1 MTSEFRLAALAIV
14 LTLFQSCRPTDA
26 DDVYAVPNEERL
38 KRAIKETIKP
48 KAAVQKPLAVGA
60 DALLAWSKPVN
71 GLAARIEYVFWAD
84 AFFVRLKNVGDRPL
98 SVPTGNPA
106 DPKAAPLFEV
116 YAQQGSTPWRSITG
130 PTRYGRYFSNPDGD
144 EIERVAAR
152 EKGREGQRTPSDRPW
167 IILEPGQDCIAL
179 ATGRD
184 QEGSGEPKSVKVVL
198 RQPDTGDAGRW
209 SGVLETLPRPLEL
222 DLEKRRAL
230 RGAVPCPDY
239 LPPLSYDYSGFV
251 AMSGS
256 ESAVWLLY
264 RNNRPLIELLSIY
277 VPADVGKEFERRM
290 RAEKDR
296 PMKLLLATIAAPAGS
311 EEAAFYFL
319 EQIKG
324 TDYLMWTNVRDA
336 LQFTCWNYGVGP
348 RQLEKMEPPAWLA
361 ELLLAVCSDNRSVTG
376 LEKTNFEQGTS
387 FTIAKE
393 FGMLSTLVGWKFRG
407 VVPLLN
413 KRVESDNADWR
424 AWSDLAQF
432 GDKRAIPGLIGSLN
446 ALAKTG
452 RLSDESRLDEG
463 FDQCASAL
471 AELKAR
477 DAVPVLLNFIEFPG
491 IIGDLAQIGD
501 ERIVPA
507 LRDLIAANGRITRD
521 GKRVDPEQE
530 PERLF
535 AARLALARFDPQ
547 DEAIHLGNMLND
559 SNTLHRHDVFYRLER
574 LSDPR
579 VIPILVNLVKTDS
592 DHWMIT
598 MSISDLGRRKRK
610 AAVEGLIECFDRQF
624 KEEYFGKGEHVTPA
638 TYPNLIASSLQQI
651 TGQSFGSD
659 KQQWLRW
666 WQKERQSTSL
676 K

>member
-1 MTSEFRLAALAIV
+1 MTSELRLAALAIV
-14 LTLFQSCRPTDA
+14 VVLFQSCQPADA
-26 DDVYAVPNEERL
+26 DDMYAVPNEERL
-38 KRAIKETIKP
+38 RRAIKETIKP
-48 KAAVQKPLAVGA
+48 KAAVHEALPANV

-71 GLAARIEYVFWAD
+71 GLITRIEYVCWAD
-84 AFFVRLKNVGDRPL
+84 TFFVRLKNVGDRPL

-130 PTRYGRYFSNPDGD
+130 PTRYGRYFPNADGH
-144 EIERVAAR
+144 EVERVAAR
-152 EKGREGQRTPSDRPW
+152 QERRRGRREPSDRPW
-167 IILEPGQDCIAL
+167 VILEPGQDCIAL
-179 ATGRD
+179 ATARD
-184 QEGSGEPKSVKVVL
+184 QEGSGEPKSIKVVL
-198 RQPDTGDAGRW
+198 RQPAASDSGRW

-222 DLEKRRAL
+222 QLEERRAL
-230 RGAVPCPDY
+230 RGAVPCPDH

-251 AMSGS
+251 AMSGR

-290 RAEKDR
+290 QAEKGR

-311 EEAAFYFL
+311 EEAALYFL

-324 TDYLMWTNVRDA
+324 TDYLIWTNVRDA
-336 LQFTCWNYGVGP
+336 LQFTSWNYGVGP
-348 RQLEKMEPPAWLA
+348 RQLEQMEPPAWLA

-393 FGMLSTLVGWKFRG
+393 FGMLPTLVSWKFHG

-413 KRVESDNADWR
+413 KRVESDKADWR
-424 AWSDLAQF
+424 AWIDLAQF
-432 GDKRAIPGLIGSLN
+432 GDKRAVPGLIECLK
-446 ALAKTG
+446 AIAKTG
-452 RLSDESRLDEG
+452 RLSEESRLDEG
-463 FDQCASAL
+463 FDHCASAL

-477 DAVPVLLNFIEFPG
+477 DAVPVLLTYIEFPE
-491 IIGDLAQIGD
+491 IIGDLVQIGD
-501 ERIVPA
+501 ERVVPA
-507 LRDLIAANGRITRD
+507 LHDLIAANGRITRD

-547 DEAIHLGNMLND
+547 DGAIHLGNMLND
-559 SNTLHRHDVFYRLER
+559 SNTFHRHDVFYRLEQ

-579 VIPILVNLVKTDS
+579 VIPLLVNVIKTDS
-592 DHWMIT
+592 DHWMIH
-598 MSISDLGRRKRK
+598 MSIRDLGQRKYK
-610 AAVEGLIECFDRQF
+610 IAVQGLIECFDRQF

-638 TYPNLIASSLQQI
+638 TYPNLIARSLQEI
-651 TGQSFGSD
+651 TGQSFGAD
-659 KQQWLRW
+659 KQQWLKW
-666 WQKERQSTSL
+666 WQKERESTDL